1 MVLPIGG
8 TLDFLFLDT
17 MKIGIDMMGGDF
29 APLEAIKGIQ
39 QYFSFSE
46 DAEKA
51 TLILL
56 GDEES
61 ITTLAKEH
69 SLSPK
74 DYNIVHA
81 PQVIGMHEHPTRA
94 LKEKQKS
101 SIAVGFYLLA
111 QGQID
116 AFISAGNTGAMLV
129 GSLYSLK
136 PIEGV
141 IRPTI
146 STIIPKENGSTGL
159 LLDVGLNS
167 DCKPE
172 QLNQFAIMGSV
183 YAQNILGIENPRVAL
198 LNIGEEEG
206 KGNLLAQATYPILK
220 ENQHINFVGNVEG
233 RDLLLDKAD
242 VMVCDGFTGNIILK
256 LAESLFEITQQKKID
271 HEYFDRFNFEN
282 YGGTPVLGISKPVI
296 IGHGI
301 SKAKSFKNMILVAQK
316 MIEKDIMNKLQTE
329 LMS

>member
-1 MVLPIGG
+1 
-8 TLDFLFLDT
+8 

-29 APLEAIKGIQ
+29 APLEVLKGIQ
-39 QYFSFSE
+39 QYFE
-46 DAEKA
+46 DGKA
-51 TLILL
+51 IVVMI
-56 GDEES
+56 GDEEK
-61 ITTLAKEH
+61 IKPL
-69 SLSPK
+69 LSDILIPEK
-74 DYNIVHA
+74 NFSIVHA
-81 PQVIGMHEHPTRA
+81 PEVIGMHEHPTKA
-94 LKEKQKS
+94 LKEKQRS
-101 SIAVGFYLLA
+101 SIAIGFHLLA
-111 QGQID
+111 TEKID

-129 GSLYSLK
+129 GSLYALK

-141 IRPTI
+141 LRPTI
-146 STIIPKENGSTGL
+146 STIIPKENGGTGL

-206 KGNLLAQATYPILK
+206 KGNLLAQATYPLLR
-220 ENQHINFVGNVEG
+220 ENKHINFVGNIEG
-233 RDLLLDKAD
+233 RDVFLDKCD
-242 VMVCDGFTGNIILK
+242 VMICDGFAGNIILK
-256 LAESLFEITQQKKID
+256 LAESLFEITQRKQIQ

-301 SKAKSFKNMILVAQK
+301 SKGLAFKNMIALAEK
-316 MIEKDIMNKLQTE
+316 MIEKDIMQKLQAE
-329 LMS
+329 LVG